1 MSNQRFYF
9 TDLKDDFRTTPSDTD
24 ATSGGDLVLRC
35 SPPRGHPAPVVRWV
49 KDGEGVEISSDRRV
63 TIGGGEGGYDLH
75 IMYGRGIFF
84 KGKNTPHKAE
94 ELIVIRKQLH
104 SCLYTLAQYQ

>member
-35 SPPRGHPAPVVRWV
+35 SPPRGHPAPVVRWA

-63 TIGGGEGGYDLH
+63 TIGSGEGGYDLH
-75 IMYGRGIFF
+75 IRYIGGENISK
-84 KGKNTPHKAE
+84 KGGKILLTKTY
-94 ELIVIRKQLH
+94 I
-104 SCLYTLAQYQ
+104 T